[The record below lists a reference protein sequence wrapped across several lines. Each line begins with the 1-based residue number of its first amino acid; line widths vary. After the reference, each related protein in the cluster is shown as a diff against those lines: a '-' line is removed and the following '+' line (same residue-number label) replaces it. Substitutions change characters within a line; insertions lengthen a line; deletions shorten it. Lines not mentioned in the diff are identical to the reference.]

1 MKCFHTMCE
10 YGFSGE
16 FRIKKHQDIYTD
28 ESGLTLDHQVD
39 RGQMSIWTFID
50 IIL

>member
-1 MKCFHTMCE
+1 MCE

-28 ESGLTLDHQVD
+28 ESGLTLDHQWMAVD
-39 RGQMSIWTFID
+39 MEKNGSTLD
-50 IIL
+50 H